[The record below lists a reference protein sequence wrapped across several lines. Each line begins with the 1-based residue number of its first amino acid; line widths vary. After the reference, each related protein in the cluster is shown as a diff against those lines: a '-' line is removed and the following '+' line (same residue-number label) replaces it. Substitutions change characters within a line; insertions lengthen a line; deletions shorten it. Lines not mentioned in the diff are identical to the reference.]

1 MSEWNLSVKL
11 TGQGTDLVSTLKSS
25 SAEARKLKK
34 DVDKARKAITR
45 LKEAAAG
52 DISIGVTIDAG
63 NLRQDVE
70 AAVQGAGGHSIA
82 VALSV
87 DGDHLRDEVTQALAT
102 ADSGQGLAV
111 DLGITD
117 SMQLRRDVAAAVRW
131 ASMGHSITVP
141 VALSD
146 SMQLRRDVSDAVR
159 WASMGQ
165 SITVPLGV
173 DADPVS
179 DLASTAAS
187 ATVGLGELRE
197 AAQEVSSE
205 LRTLRRRSAAASS
218 ELDELRTHALAAAAG
233 LRSLNTAASRADTR
247 LEALSTRTQTFRT
260 DLDALDGSVQNV
272 AGHLGGLQGSIGSVG
287 SSSQNASGGTQGLAL
302 ALGALG
308 SAIIPV
314 AASVVPLAATLS
326 AAGAGVGAFGIA
338 LAGQVGALGEAAEAQ
353 KKYDEAVRDNG
364 PTSKEAAEAQRALQ
378 AQLSAM
384 PAPTREASAALS
396 SLKSQYQSWSDGL
409 AGDTM
414 PVAVKGFQ
422 TLSAV
427 IPRLTPMVKGASTQ
441 MDRLIT
447 ITAGGIASDSFDDL
461 FDRFSDF
468 ANGSLKSVTDGF
480 VHLLRVLS
488 GDAPAGSKEL
498 KAFMEYA
505 RSVGPQVAESLK
517 SLAKALLNIMTAA
530 SQMGVSVLTVVEAV
544 SKLVSAIPVGVL
556 TAFFQLAL
564 ALKAVQLASRGLSA
578 GSAVVAAFA
587 AQLAAARTAATGATG
602 PLAAAAAG
610 FRALSLA
617 AKAAVIG
624 TAVGVLVIALTQISR
639 IGREAP
645 PDIDRLTTSLGK
657 FAQTG
662 KVSGEAARVFGKDLS
677 GLADSLRV
685 LARPSIDEG
694 IKAWLGDLTGIDPV
708 NIGDAKEKIDGFD
721 KSLAN
726 MVRNG
731 NADLAAA
738 AFKRASKELGNLT
751 PKELRS
757 KLDDYKSALAD
768 AKFEQEMAAES
779 MGVFGQQALAT
790 SRKLD
795 AQKASA
801 DGLRQAIQA
810 LNDANRAGLGGMI
823 GFEAAIDAAAS
834 AAKKNAG
841 ALSMTGGQLNLN
853 SEKARNAASALSDL
867 AAKTD
872 EAAGSARQSGASWET
887 VNGIYSRGRAQLI
900 ASAQQMGLTKSQA
913 EALTASILNIPSK
926 HSTKIEMQREDAIAG
941 LDAVIAKIKAT
952 PNAKSVTVNALT
964 REAISLLE
972 SLGYKVKTL
981 PNGKVQVTALT
992 GSAMSNLSAVLAARN
1007 ALRDKSVLISVTRRT
1022 IYETV
1027 QRSGG
1032 SNQAAKN
1039 AYETFRADG
1048 GIDVAHYAS
1057 GGMRGPAENHIAQ
1070 IAKPGAWRVW
1080 AEDETGGEAYIP
1092 LASSKRP
1099 RSRAI
1104 AEETVRRLGGDPRA
1118 IQWNADGNVIA
1129 FAGGGFTYDP
1139 TGTRR
1144 SVSDVQS
1151 AYSDAHQPITKDEYT
1166 KKLRARANAVDSL
1179 RSAEARLAQV
1189 RRRKHTHAQLVSAE
1203 NAVAK
1208 ARRSLATATDAA
1220 SNAQARYNK
1229 SFSLADW
1236 QKKLKSAVS
1245 ANASWEANLNRIASR
1260 GAGADVID
1268 QLRSMGDQGAAMVS
1282 ALAKASNKQFKD
1294 IVANLRKLAPL
1305 AKATLADY
1313 TRQINAS
1320 TKTSTAFQQHLA
1332 KIAAMGYG
1340 DLAMQLAGQGD
1351 EAAQRLAAEAAGS
1364 SSKAKAAN
1372 TSAKN
1377 AGKTLSGE
1385 ELSQLVQII
1394 AAVKSSKTGIHDVAA
1409 ATGLGE
1415 DEIVT
1420 VATKASSQ
1428 IKSSLGSRSTRFLS
1442 DLTKAQRGM
1451 AYENGGIRAGLY
1463 ATQGGLV
1470 RFAEPSTHGEAYV
1483 PLAPSKRASATAVLG
1498 DVAGRFGLGLTP
1510 ANAGQVIVIREQGP
1524 LVGNQTWHVTSGGNA
1539 IDTARQIESRSAY
1552 QLRRLARGGAAA
1564 R

>member
-1 MSEWNLSVKL
+1 MAEWNLSVRL
-11 TGQGTDLVSTLKSS
+11 TGQGTDLVGTLRRSS
-25 SAEARKLKK
+25 VEARRLQR
-34 DVDKARKAITR
+34 DVDNARQAITR
-45 LKEAAAG
+45 LRQAARG
-52 DISIGVTIDAG
+52 NVRLGVTLDT
-63 NLRQDVE
+63 R
-70 AAVQGAGGHSIA
+70 S
-82 VALSV
+82 
-87 DGDHLRDEVTQALAT
+87 
-102 ADSGQGLAV
+102 
-111 DLGITD
+111 
-117 SMQLRRDVAAAVRW
+117 LRRDVQAAARG
-131 ASMGHSITVP
+131 AGGQRIT
-141 VALSD
+141 
-146 SMQLRRDVSDAVR
+146 
-159 WASMGQ
+159 
-165 SITVPLGV
+165 IPLGV
-173 DADPVS
+173 DGSRLRQEVRRA
-179 DLASTAAS
+179 LTAAGTGNAITIPLRVDGARLRTDIQQS
-187 ATVGLGELRE
+187 IAGADSGLNSLRDAAQDASRALRTLRGRTAAASHELGELRTQAV
-197 AAQEVSSE
+197 AAATG
-205 LRTLRRRSAAASS
+205 LRT
-218 ELDELRTHALAAAAG
+218 
-233 LRSLNTAASRADTR
+233 LNTAAGRADGR
-247 LEALSTRTQTFRT
+247 LEALSTRTQAFRT
-260 DLDALDGSVQNV
+260 DLDGLDGSVQRV
-272 AGHLGGLQGSIGSVG
+272 GGRLGGLRGSIGGVG

-314 AASVVPLAATLS
+314 AASVVPLAATLG

-338 LAGQVGALGEAAEAQ
+338 LAGQIGALGEASDAQ
-353 KKYDEAVRDNG
+353 KKYDDAVRDNG
-364 PTSKEAAEAQRALQ
+364 PTSKEAAEAQKALQ
-378 AQLSAM
+378 AQVAAM

-396 SLKSQYQSWSDGL
+396 SLKGQYQSWSDSL

-414 PVAVKGFQ
+414 PVAVKGFE

-427 IPRLTPMVKGASTQ
+427 IPKLTPMVKGAAGQ

-447 ITAGGIASDSFDDL
+447 ITAGGIASDSFDGL

-468 ANGSLKSVTDGF
+468 ANGSLQTVTDGF

-505 RSVGPQVAESLK
+505 KSVGPQVAAVLK
-517 SLAKALLNIMTAA
+517 DFAKALLNIMVAA
-530 SQMGVSVLTVVEAV
+530 SQMGVSVLTIVGALA
-544 SKLVSAIPVGVL
+544 KLVSAVPPGVL
-556 TAFFQLAL
+556 TAFFQLAV
-564 ALKAVQLASRGLSA
+564 ALKAVQLAASS
-578 GSAVVAAFA
+578 
-587 AQLAAARTAATGATG
+587 LAAGRAVALAFTAQILAMRTAAAGASG
-602 PLAAAAAG
+602 PLASAAAG
-610 FRALSLA
+610 FMALSRA

-624 TAVGVLVIALTQISR
+624 TGIGVLLIALTQIAE
-639 IGREAP
+639 IGKEAP

-657 FAQTG
+657 FAKTG
-662 KVSGEAARVFGKDLS
+662 NVSGEAARIFGKNLGDLAE
-677 GLADSLRV
+677 GVRT
-685 LARPSIDEG
+685 LARPSNFEKTDQFLTSL
-694 IKAWLGDLTGIDPV
+694 LGMDSTPV
-708 NIGDAKEKIDGFD
+708 ARAKESVDGLD
-721 KSLAN
+721 KALAGL
-726 MVRNG
+726 VKNG
-731 NADLAAA
+731 NPELAEAA
-738 AFKRASKELGNLT
+738 LNRIQKKMGNLT
-751 PKELRS
+751 PKNVTDQ
-757 KLDDYKSALAD
+757 LDDYKAALAN
-768 AKFEQEMAAES
+768 AKFEQELAAEA
-779 MGVFGQQALAT
+779 MGLFGQQALST
-790 SRKLD
+790 SQKLD

-801 DGLRQAIQA
+801 DGLRQAISA
-810 LNDANRAGLGGMI
+810 LNDANRQGLGGMI
-823 GFEAAIDAAAS
+823 GFEAAIDAAAA

-853 SEKARNAASALSDL
+853 SEKARDAATALNEL

-872 EAAGSARQSGASWET
+872 EAAAKSRESTGSWAGA
-887 VNGIYSRGRAQLI
+887 NAIYARGRKELI
-900 ASAQQMGLTKSQA
+900 STAVQMGLTKSQA
-913 EALTASILNIPSK
+913 EALTSSILKIPNK
-926 HSTKIEMQREDAIAG
+926 KMKIEMQREDAIAG

-952 PNAKSVTVNALT
+952 PNAKSVKVNALT
-964 REAISLLE
+964 QEAIALLE
-972 SLGYKVKTL
+972 SLGYKVKSL
-981 PNGKVQVTALT
+981 PNGRFEVAALT
-992 GSAMSNLSAVLAARN
+992 GSAMSNLAAVQAARN
-1007 ALRDKSVLISVTRRT
+1007 ALDDRSIVISVTRRT

-1151 AYSDAHQPITKDEYT
+1151 AYSDAHQPITKADYT

-1294 IVANLRKLAPL
+1294 IVANLRRLAPL

-1372 TSAKN
+1372 ASAKN

-1483 PLAPSKRASATAVLG
+1483 PLAPSKRTSATAVLG

-1510 ANAGQVIVIREQGP
+1510 ANSGQVIVIREQGP

>member
-1 MSEWNLSVKL
+1 MAEWNLSVQL
-11 TGQGTDLVSTLKSS
+11 TGQGTDLVGTLRRSST
-25 SAEARKLKK
+25 EARRLQR
-34 DVDKARKAITR
+34 DIDNARQAITR
-45 LKEAAAG
+45 LRQAARG
-52 DISIGVTIDAG
+52 NVRLGVTLDT
-63 NLRQDVE
+63 R
-70 AAVQGAGGHSIA
+70 S
-82 VALSV
+82 
-87 DGDHLRDEVTQALAT
+87 
-102 ADSGQGLAV
+102 
-111 DLGITD
+111 
-117 SMQLRRDVAAAVRW
+117 LRRDVQAAARG
-131 ASMGHSITVP
+131 AGGQRIT
-141 VALSD
+141 
-146 SMQLRRDVSDAVR
+146 
-159 WASMGQ
+159 
-165 SITVPLGV
+165 IPLGV
-173 DADPVS
+173 DGSRLRQEVRRA
-179 DLASTAAS
+179 LTAAGSGS
-187 ATVGLGELRE
+187 AITIPLRVDGARLRTDLQQATAGADTGLNALRD
-197 AAQEVSSE
+197 AAQDASRA
-205 LRTLRRRSAAASS
+205 LRTLRGRSAAASH
-218 ELDELRTHALAAAAG
+218 ELGELSTQAVAAATGLRT
-233 LRSLNTAASRADTR
+233 LNTSTGRADSR
-247 LEALSTRTQTFRT
+247 LEALSTRARTFRT
-260 DLDALDGSVQNV
+260 DLDALDGSVQRV
-272 AGHLGGLQGSIGSVG
+272 GGRLGGLRGSIGGVG
-287 SSSQNASGGTQGLAL
+287 SSSQNASNGTQGFAL
-302 ALGALG
+302 ALGGLAT
-308 SAIIPV
+308 AIVPV
-314 AASVVPLAATLS
+314 AASTVPLAASLS
-326 AAGAGVGAFGIA
+326 AAGASLGAFGIA
-338 LAGQVGALGEAAEAQ
+338 LAGQVGALGDAADAQ
-353 KKYDEAVRDNG
+353 TKYDEAVRDHG
-364 PTSKEAAEAQRALQ
+364 PTSQKAAEAQQALQ
-378 AQLSAM
+378 AQLAAM
-384 PAPTREASAALS
+384 PAPTRQASAALS
-396 SLKSQYQSWSDGL
+396 SLKDQYHSWSDSL

-414 PVAVKGFQ
+414 PVAVHGFQ

-427 IPRLTPMVKGASTQ
+427 IPKLTPMVKGAAGQ

-447 ITAGGIASDSFDDL
+447 ITAGGIATDKFDHLFSD
-461 FDRFSDF
+461 FSDF
-468 ANGSLKSVTDGF
+468 ANGSLKTVTDGF

-505 RSVGPQVAESLK
+505 KSVGPQVAAALK
-517 SLAKALLNIMTAA
+517 DFAKALLNLMVAA
-530 SQMGVSVLTVVEAV
+530 SQMGVSVLTIVDVLA
-544 SKLVSAIPVGVL
+544 KLVSAVPPGAL

-564 ALKAVQLASRGLSA
+564 ALKAVQLATRGLSA
-578 GSAVVAAFA
+578 GSVVVAAFTT
-587 AQLAAARTAATGATG
+587 QLAAARTAAAGAGG
-602 PLAAAAAG
+602 PLASAAAG
-610 FRALSLA
+610 FMALSRA

-624 TAVGVLVIALTQISR
+624 TAVGVLLVALTQIAQ

-645 PDIDRLTTSLGK
+645 PDIDKLTGSLGR
-657 FAQTG
+657 FAKTG
-662 KVSGEAARVFGKDLS
+662 KISGEAARVYGKDLS
-677 GLADSLRV
+677 GLADSLRI

-694 IKAWLGDLTGIDPV
+694 IKKWLGDLTGIEAPK
-708 NIGDAKEKIDGFD
+708 IADAKEDIDALD

-726 MVRNG
+726 MVKNG
-731 NADLAAA
+731 NPELAAA
-738 AFKRASKELGNLT
+738 LFKRASKNLGNLT

-768 AKFEQEMAAES
+768 AQLEQQLAAES
-779 MGVFGQQALAT
+779 MGLFGQQALST

-810 LNDANRAGLGGMI
+810 LNDVNRGGLGAMNE
-823 GFEAAIDAAAS
+823 FEASIDAAAKAS
-834 AAKKNAG
+834 KDNAG
-841 ALSMTGGQLNLN
+841 SLRMVHGELDLN
-853 SEKARNAASALSDL
+853 SEKARKAEAALRDL

-872 EAAGSARQSGASWET
+872 EAAAKTREAGGSWEKA
-887 VNGIYSRGRAQLI
+887 NGIYARGREQIIANAQ
-900 ASAQQMGLTKSQA
+900 AMGLSKSQA
-913 EALTASILNIPSK
+913 EAFASSILKIPSG
-926 HSTKIEMQREDAIAG
+926 HTTKIEMQREDAIAG

-952 PNAKSVTVNALT
+952 PNAKSVKVNALT
-964 REAISLLE
+964 QEAIALLE
-972 SLGYKVKTL
+972 SVGYKVRAL
-981 PNGKVQVTALT
+981 PDGRFEVTALT
-992 GSAMSNLSAVLAARN
+992 GSAISNIAAVQAARN
-1007 ALRDKSVLISVTRRT
+1007 ALSDKSVLISVTRRT

-1118 IQWNADGNVIA
+1118 IQWNADGNVIT
-1129 FAGGGFTYDP
+1129 FAADGFTYDP

-1151 AYSDAHQPITKDEYT
+1151 AYSDAHQPITKADYT

-1179 RSAEARLAQV
+1179 RTAEAKLAQV
-1189 RRRKHTHAQLVSAE
+1189 RRHKHTHAQLVSAE

-1229 SFSLADW
+1229 SFSLTDW

-1245 ANASWEANLNRIASR
+1245 ANASWEANLNKIASR
-1260 GAGADVID
+1260 GAGADVIS
-1268 QLRSMGDQGAAMVS
+1268 QLREMGDEGAAMVS
-1282 ALAKASNKQFKD
+1282 ALAKASNRQFKD

-1313 TRQINAS
+1313 TKQINAS
-1320 TKTSTAFQQHLA
+1320 TKTSTTFQQNLA

-1372 TSAKN
+1372 ASAKN

-1420 VATKASSQ
+1420 VATKASAQ
-1428 IKSSLGSRSTRFLS
+1428 IKSSLGSRSTRFLA

>member
-1 MSEWNLSVKL
+1 MAEWNLSVRL
-11 TGQGTDLVSTLKSS
+11 TGQGTDLVGTLRRSST
-25 SAEARKLKK
+25 EARRLQR
-34 DVDKARKAITR
+34 DIDNARQAITR
-45 LKEAAAG
+45 LRQSARG
-52 DISIGVTIDAG
+52 DIRLRVTVDTG
-63 NLRQDVE
+63 NLRTQIQQ
-70 AAVQGAGGHSIA
+70 ATAGADTGLNS
-82 VALSV
+82 
-87 DGDHLRDEVTQALAT
+87 LRDAAQDASRALRT
-102 ADSGQGLAV
+102 
-111 DLGITD
+111 
-117 SMQLRRDVAAAVRW
+117 LRGRTAAA
-131 ASMGHSITVP
+131 SHE
-141 VALSD
+141 
-146 SMQLRRDVSDAVR
+146 
-159 WASMGQ
+159 
-165 SITVPLGV
+165 
-173 DADPVS
+173 
-179 DLASTAAS
+179 
-187 ATVGLGELRE
+187 LGELRTQ
-197 AAQEVSSE
+197 AI
-205 LRTLRRRSAAASS
+205 
-218 ELDELRTHALAAAAG
+218 AAAAG
-233 LRSLNTAASRADTR
+233 LRTLNTAAGRTDGR
-247 LEALSTRTQTFRT
+247 LEALTSRSRTFRT
-260 DLDALDGSVQNV
+260 ELDELDGSVQRVGGN
-272 AGHLGGLQGSIGSVG
+272 LGGLRGSIGSVG
-287 SSSQNASGGTQGLAL
+287 ASSQNASNGTQGLAL
-302 ALGALG
+302 AIGALG

-314 AASVVPLAATLS
+314 AASVVPLAATLG
-326 AAGAGVGAFGIA
+326 AAGASVGAFGIA

-364 PTSKEAAEAQRALQ
+364 PTSKEAAEAQKALQ
-378 AQLSAM
+378 AQLAAM

-396 SLKSQYQSWSDGL
+396 SLKGQYQSWSDSL

-427 IPRLTPMVKGASTQ
+427 IPKLTPMVKGASAQ

-447 ITAGGIASDSFDDL
+447 ITAGGIASDSFDSL

-468 ANGSLKSVTDGF
+468 ANGSLKTVTDGF

-505 RSVGPQVAESLK
+505 RSVGPQVSESLK

-530 SQMGVSVLTVVEAV
+530 AQMGVSVLTVVEAV
-544 SKLVSAIPVGVL
+544 SKLVSAIPSGVL

-564 ALKAVQLASRGLSA
+564 ALKAVQLATRGLSA

-587 AQLAAARTAATGATG
+587 AQLGAAR
-602 PLAAAAAG
+602 AAAAG
-610 FRALSLA
+610 AGGPLASAAAGFMALSRA

-624 TAVGVLVIALTQISR
+624 TAVGVLIIALTQLSR

-645 PDIDRLTTSLGK
+645 PDIDRLTTSLGR
-657 FAQTG
+657 FAKTG

-694 IKAWLGDLTGIDPV
+694 IKKWLGDLTGIDPV
-708 NIGDAKEKIDGFD
+708 NIADAKEEVDGFD

-726 MVRNG
+726 MVKNG

-738 AFKRASKELGNLT
+738 AFKRASKQLGNLT

-768 AKFEQEMAAES
+768 AKFEQQLAAES

-790 SRKLD
+790 SAKLD
-795 AQKASA
+795 TQKASA
-801 DGLRQAIQA
+801 DGLRQAITA
-810 LNDANRAGLGGMI
+810 LNDAHRQGLGGMI
-823 GFEAAIDAAAS
+823 GFEAAIDAAAE

-841 ALSMTGGQLNLN
+841 ALTMTGGQLNLN
-853 SEKARNAASALSDL
+853 SEKARNAATALNDL

-872 EAAGSARQSGASWET
+872 EAATSARQSGASWES
-887 VNGIYSRGRAQLI
+887 VNAIYARGRQELI
-900 ASAQQMGLTKSQA
+900 SNAHEMGLTKSQA
-913 EALTASILNIPSK
+913 EALASSILKIPSK

-964 REAISLLE
+964 REAIALLE

-981 PNGKVQVTALT
+981 PDGKVQVTALT

-1039 AYETFRADG
+1039 AYETFRATG
-1048 GIDVAHYAS
+1048 GPVGIGRYATGGHIQAFPTGGYIEGPGTGTSDSILGLFPAGPAMVSNTEFVIRSAAVEKYGLRFLEAVNSGRLPKFAS
-1057 GGMRGPAENHIAQ
+1057 GGS
-1070 IAKPGAWRVW
+1070 
-1080 AEDETGGEAYIP
+1080 IP
-1092 LASSKRP
+1092 KL
-1099 RSRAI
+1099 
-1104 AEETVRRLGGDPRA
+1104 
-1118 IQWNADGNVIA
+1118 
-1129 FAGGGFTYDP
+1129 AGGGFTYDP
-1139 TGTRR
+1139 TGSRR

-1151 AYSDAHQPITKDEYT
+1151 AYSDSHQSITKAEYS

-1179 RSAEARLAQV
+1179 RAAEARLSQV
-1189 RRRKHTHAQLVSAE
+1189 RRRKHTHSQLVAAE
-1203 NAVAK
+1203 NSVAK
-1208 ARRSLATATDAA
+1208 ARRSVATATEAA
-1220 SNAQARYNK
+1220 RTAESRYK
-1229 SFSLADW
+1229 KTFSLSDW
-1236 QKKLKSAVS
+1236 QKTLKGAVS
-1245 ANASWEANLNRIASR
+1245 ANASWESNLSKIAAR
-1260 GAGADVID
+1260 GAGGDVID
-1268 QLRSMGDQGAAMVS
+1268 QLREMGDQGAAMVS
-1282 ALAKASNKQFKD
+1282 ALAKASNRQFKD
-1294 IVANLRKLAPL
+1294 IVANLRRLAPL

-1320 TKTSTAFQQHLA
+1320 TKTSTTFQQNLS

-1351 EAAQRLAAEAAGS
+1351 EAAQKLAAEAAGS

-1377 AGKTLSGE
+1377 AGKTLSSE

-1409 ATGLGE
+1409 STGLGE

-1442 DLTKAQRGM
+1442 DLTRAQKGM

-1470 RFAEPSTHGEAYV
+1470 RFAEPSTHGEGYV

-1498 DVAGRFGLGLTP
+1498 DIAGRFGLGLTP
-1510 ANAGQVIVIREQGP
+1510 ANAGQVVVIREQGP
-1524 LVGNQTWHVTSGGNA
+1524 LVGAQTWHVTSGGNA
-1539 IDTARQIESRSAY
+1539 VDTARQIESRSAY